1 MKDENYPTVA
11 VVNRHLDGLI
21 PYARNARTHSK
32 AQVAAIAAS
41 LCEFGWTAPVLL
53 DGQSGILAGH
63 GRVSAARLIVE
74 TGRAIPHWPDP
85 ALVPTI
91 DLGHLTATQRRAY
104 VLTDNRLAEMAG
116 WDSELLALE
125 LADLQSAAFDMDLTG
140 FSALEVIDL
149 TKALGP
155 IPLMDGIFTP
165 EPETEAIPAAG
176 TMIVIGQYRAPV
188 SRAAYLAWQ
197 DALRQEVGL
206 EKPLILA
213 EIKRRLR
220 IPEPGEGEAA

>member
-1 MKDENYPTVA
+1 MKDEQNVTVQ

-21 PYARNARTHSK
+21 PYARNARTHTK

-41 LCEFGWTAPVLL
+41 LCEYGWTAPVLL

-63 GRVSAARLIVE
+63 GRVAAVRLIVE
-74 TGRAIPHWPDP
+74 TGRLIPHWPDP

-91 DLGHLTATQRRAY
+91 DLGHLTPAQRRAY

-125 LADLQSAAFDMDLTG
+125 LADLQQEGFNLDLTG
-140 FSALEVIDL
+140 FSALEIADL
-149 TKALGP
+149 TSMLAPTPLLDGVHSP
-155 IPLMDGIFTP
+155 LSDIGEIP
-165 EPETEAIPAAG
+165 EAG
-176 TMIVIGQYRAPV
+176 TMIVIGMYRAPI

-197 DALRQEVGL
+197 DQLRRDVGL

-220 IPEPGEGEAA
+220 VPDESGEAA